1 MFRAEEELGRKKTET
16 TEKTEK
22 EQRRVRIRE
31 GYRLEVRDEEG
42 YTVWT
47 V

>member
-1 MFRAEEELGRKKTET
+1 MFRAEEELGREKTET
-16 TEKTEK
+16 TGQTEKTEK
-22 EQRRVRIRE
+22 EQRRVGIR
-31 GYRLEVRDEEG
+31 GRDEEG

>member
-1 MFRAEEELGRKKTET
+1 MFRAEEELGREKTEQ

-22 EQRRVRIRE
+22 EQRRVRIR
-31 GYRLEVRDEEG
+31 GRDEEG